1 MNGLMKIFRLFLRID
16 SRLEQVVNLLVLLEK
31 HQQAGISPVTG
42 LWLDNQDVMQ
52 KLNISASTLKR
63 RRMEG
68 IIPCTRIKGKYFYK
82 ESDIQSALRN
92 GMRQ

>member
-16 SRLEQVVNLLVLLEK
+16 NRLEQVVNLLFLLEK

-52 KLNISASTLKR
+52 KLHISESTLKR
-63 RRMEG
+63 RRSDG
-68 IIPCTRIKGKYFYK
+68 SLKCIRIKGKYYYR
-82 ESDIQSALRN
+82 EADIYDLLR
-92 GMRQ
+92 